1 MTEPV
6 LKREFKV
13 RHVSTY
19 FVWAVDEEQAV
30 ELSQTMWS
38 DVVGTP
44 AERFH
49 IEVEEAEK

>member
-13 RHVSTY
+13 RHVTTY

-30 ELSQTMWS
+30 ELSQSMS
-38 DVVGTP
+38 AEVMGSP
-44 AERFH
+44 SERFH
-49 IEVEEAEK
+49 IEVEEAEA